1 MNEWAKKTVRLAK
14 MKDYLD
20 RLYEIYPSDSMQR
33 QVDLS
38 IINSIEETFINRDC
52 IGLLNRLLDL
62 DKFPFKDSYISF
74 LRSDRTAIKRNP
86 KTVKRI
92 CDLLFDMG
100 FAKVREGIVEP
111 KEANTRRGPQFAH
124 WLKEKFIHVNLDT
137 FINSKERI
145 IFLEDSEKEILDF
158 CNTELGLG
166 MSKRPDF
173 MAKSKTKYI
182 VGEAKFLSSLGGN
195 QGRGFD
201 DAIKLAANP
210 SGRAYKAAL
219 IDGVVW
225 IESGSQEYKKIEH
238 TNFYIFSALLLEEFL
253 RKI

>member
-14 MKDYLD
+14 SKDYLD
-20 RLYEIYPSDSMQR
+20 RLYDIYPNDSVQR

-74 LRSDRTAIKRNP
+74 LRSDRAAIKRNP
-86 KTVKRI
+86 KTTKRI

-100 FAKVREGIVEP
+100 FAKVKEGIIEP

-124 WLKEKFIHVNLDT
+124 WLKSKFTNVDLDSFVNSE
-137 FINSKERI
+137 NGI
-145 IFLEDSEKEILDF
+145 IFLEDSEKKILDF

-166 MSKRPDF
+166 LSKRPDF
-173 MAKSKTKYI
+173 MAKSKTRYV

-225 IESGSQEYKKIEH
+225 IEGGSQEYKKIEH
-238 TNFYIFSALLLEEFL
+238 QNFYVFSALLLEEFL